1 MPKRNANQVQ
11 RKLPR
16 DAKRVPDWRTERGE
30 EEGRGGRDD
39 LLSSSLSSRC
49 GRLAPTPGDAESA
62 LPTEPIG
69 RGRAGL
75 GSLLSLGRD
84 QRCKLPKNQILKIA
98 KRNVSANFICSPP
111 PLVGF

>member
-1 MPKRNANQVQ
+1 MPKRNASQVR

-16 DAKRVPDWRTERGE
+16 DAKRVPDWRTGRGK

-49 GRLAPTPGDAESA
+49 GRLATAPAPGDAESA

-69 RGRAGL
+69 RGREGL

-98 KRNVSANFICSPP
+98 NEM
-111 PLVGF
+111 